1 MAVATR
7 TRRQAAESSRRPR
20 VIDPGKIDQARAVVN
35 RDQDAV
41 LLWAARFDLLS
52 DPNRL
57 RLLMAIH
64 AAPEIC
70 VTDLA
75 RAAAMSETAVSQALR
90 LLRSQR
96 WVRTRR
102 EGRMVLYTLDDHT
115 VHELLHMLG
124 AGHRDADG

>member
-1 MAVATR
+1 MPVTTLPREHTAVA
-7 TRRQAAESSRRPR
+7 RRQPR
-20 VIDPGKIDQARAVVN
+20 VIDPDKVEQARAVVG
-35 RDQDAV
+35 RDKDAV

-75 RAAAMSETAVSQALR
+75 RATAMSDTAVSQALR

-124 AGHRDADG
+124 AGHGDATR